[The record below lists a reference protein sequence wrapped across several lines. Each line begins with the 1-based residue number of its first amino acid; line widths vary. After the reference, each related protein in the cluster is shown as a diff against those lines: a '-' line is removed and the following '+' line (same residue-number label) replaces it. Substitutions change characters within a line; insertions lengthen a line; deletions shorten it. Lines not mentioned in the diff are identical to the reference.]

1 MDNQLRESIAHTAD
15 YVRQHGIGLE
25 ESLLK
30 ESGNKF
36 SFLNPDDKNYPYYIS
51 LRDSTQIRNEQ
62 PIPEKPSP
70 YLFSDYNDSD
80 LIMRIDLQII
90 KKTAAFV
97 VSARHE
103 DDHKE
108 EESLDPIINSIL
120 EKFPND
126 ETFNFLKKDNKLNGL
141 FLEFVKQMKL
151 VAESKKVDIVAQNNL
166 LERIFKRVTYQ
177 EYLDQTTNNEDMLMK
192 SLKIR
197 FAAIKWL
204 HAITKETV
212 VIKLDQWYNTQKS
225 KDDGIINFK
234 EPLNFKDFSQQN
246 VSKEITRKALNSYF
260 VTVTKEEEPAEDGKV
275 PVKKQKKRIIKEE
288 GETRMKRRKK

>member
-1 MDNQLRESIAHTAD
+1 MDNELRESIQHTAD
-15 YVRQHGIGLE
+15 YVKQHGVKLE

-36 SFLNPDDKNYPYYIS
+36 SFLNPNDENYKYYIS
-51 LRDSTQIRNEQ
+51 LRDSRQIRNEQ
-62 PIPEKPSP
+62 SIPEKPSP
-70 YLFSDYNDSD
+70 YLFSNYNDND

-97 VSARHE
+97 VSATYE
-103 DDHKE
+103 ANDKE
-108 EESLDPIINSIL
+108 EKSLDPIINSII

-151 VAESKKVDIVAQNNL
+151 VAQSKKVDIVAQNNL
-166 LERIFKRVTYQ
+166 LERIFKRVKYQ
-177 EYLDQTTNNEDMLMK
+177 EYLDQTTNDENILMK

-204 HAITKETV
+204 DAINKDST
-212 VIKLDQWYNTQKS
+212 VIKLDQWYDIQES

-234 EPLNFKDFSQQN
+234 EPLNFKDLFQQS

-260 VTVTKEEEPAEDGKV
+260 STVSKEEEPIESTKISI
-275 PVKKQKKRIIKEE
+275 KKQKKRIVKEE
-288 GETRMKRRKK
+288 GETRLKRRKR

>member
-1 MDNQLRESIAHTAD
+1 MESKLRESIVHTAN
-15 YVRQHGIGLE
+15 YVKQHGIGLE

-36 SFLNPDDKNYPYYIS
+36 SFLNPDDENYAYYIS
-51 LRDSTQIRNEQ
+51 LRDSRQTRNEQ

-70 YLFSDYNDSD
+70 YLFSDYNTSD

-97 VSARHE
+97 VSATHE
-103 DDHKE
+103 DNQKE
-108 EESLDPIINSIL
+108 EQSLDPIINSIL

-126 ETFNFLKKDNKLNGL
+126 ETFNFLKKENKLNEL
-141 FLEFVKQMKL
+141 FFEFVKQMKL
-151 VAESKKVDIVAQNNL
+151 IAQSKKVDVVAQNNL
-166 LERIFKRVTYQ
+166 LEQIFKRVTYQ
-177 EYLDQTTNNEDMLMK
+177 EYLDQTTNNKDILMK

-197 FAAIKWL
+197 FAAIRWL
-204 HAITKETV
+204 DAINKDTV
-212 VIKLDQWYNTQKS
+212 VIKLDQWYDIQEF
-225 KDDGIINFK
+225 KDDEIINFK

-246 VSKEITRKALNSYF
+246 VSKEMTRKALNSYF
-260 VTVTKEEEPAEDGKV
+260 AAVTKEEEPTENGKTLL
-275 PVKKQKKRIIKEE
+275 KKQKKRIIKEE